1 MKDITRDVA
10 RPSKARSAL
19 SNNPRRLSGIDMR
32 SRRGR
37 RFKDIVDAL
46 VAEFGDTNPVALREV
61 ASLRFSL
68 EETQADVVNGVARAR
83 EDLVRLSNL
92 IARRETILRQ
102 ASTPRDQTPD
112 LATYLAAKRAEANS

>member
-1 MKDITRDVA
+1 MKDITSDVS
-10 RPSKARSAL
+10 RPSKTRSAL

-32 SRRGR
+32 SSRGR
-37 RFKDIVDAL
+37 RFKDIVNAL
-46 VAEFGDTNPVALREV
+46 VDEFGDANPVALREV

-92 IARRETILRQ
+92 IARRETVLRQ
-102 ASTPRDQTPD
+102 ASAPRDQTPS
-112 LATYLAAKRAEANS
+112 LAEYLAAKRAEANS